1 MLEQL
6 SEIYL
11 PLIAWT
17 CVGFFLLGRVPES
30 VPKLIGRSLFWIGVP
45 LQVLG
50 FTLRSDLSGAM
61 WLVPLLVTLF
71 LFISLA
77 FAWLLSRQ
85 FPQTDRAAFLLAAVI
100 GNTGF
105 VGLAIAPSLVD
116 QLGLSWVVLFSLTH
130 NIVGSYGFGVAI
142 ASYYGEKQ
150 QNKPWTKHLQ
160 SVLFTPALWAFGLGL
175 WLKLQQIELNPTI
188 ADSLEIAVNSV
199 PAIALLLVGIRF
211 REIRRWQYLKI
222 SGLAA
227 LLKLLVLPLS
237 LGIAVTLFGITDS
250 PRLAIVL
257 EAGMPT
263 AIAGVI
269 LAEEYNFQSEII
281 IISIAFTSVG
291 VLLTIPLWL
300 WLFPT

>member
-1 MLEQL
+1 MLAQL
-6 SEIYL
+6 TEIYL

-17 CVGFFLLGRVPES
+17 CVGFFLLRRVPES
-30 VPKLIGRSLFWIGVP
+30 VPKLIGRSLFWLGVP

-61 WLVPLLVTLF
+61 WLVPLVVTVFLSVSLV
-71 LFISLA
+71 LA
-77 FAWLLSRQ
+77 WMLSRQ
-85 FPQTDRAAFLLAAVI
+85 FPQTDRAAFLLSAVI

-105 VGLAIAPSLVD
+105 VGLAIAPYLVD
-116 QLGLSWVVLFSLTH
+116 RVGLSWVVMFSLTH

-142 ASYYGEKQ
+142 ASYYGEKEGT
-150 QNKPWTKHLQ
+150 PWTKHLR
-160 SVLFTPALWAFGLGL
+160 SVLLTPAIWAFGLGL
-175 WLKLQQIELNPTI
+175 WLKLQQIELAPML
-188 ADSLEIAVNSV
+188 DDGLQMAVQFV

-211 REIRRWQYLKI
+211 REIRQWQYLKI

-227 LLKLLVLPLS
+227 LLKLLIFPLC
-237 LGIAVTLFGITDS
+237 LGIAITLFGINDS
-250 PRLAIVL
+250 PRLAVVL

-281 IISIAFTSVG
+281 VISIAFTSVG

-300 WLFPT
+300 WLFPI